1 MSRFTSLYPGG
12 ARCAS
17 KWRLWTQ
24 TPIGHRIVAARFVQ
38 HLGPVGRTHRWR
50 GKAET
55 KRNETKRNV
64 TKRNVTD
71 SAHVSSEVFDGERE
85 DGAVLRGAQQLA
97 VRLVGLGAV
106 AGAQQRR

>member
-12 ARCAS
+12 ARCAFM
-17 KWRLWTQ
+17 
-24 TPIGHRIVAARFVQ
+24 AALDPNTHWASHCRGSLRSAFRA
-38 HLGPVGRTHRWR
+38 GRANAPLA
-50 GKAET
+50 GESG
-55 KRNETKRNV
+55 
-64 TKRNVTD
+64 NVTD